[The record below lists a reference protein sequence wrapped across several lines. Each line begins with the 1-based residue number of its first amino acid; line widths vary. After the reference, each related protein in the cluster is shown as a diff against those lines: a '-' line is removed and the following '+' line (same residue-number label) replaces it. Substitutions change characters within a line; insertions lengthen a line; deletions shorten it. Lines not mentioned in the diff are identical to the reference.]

1 MDIIER
7 GHILSSPRNLDLGC
21 INFDI
26 EAAASGCGYDAVI
39 DNRISLQE
47 TNRLIAVCKATVAVT
62 PRIVRGR
69 SVGAT

>member
-7 GHILSSPRNLDLGC
+7 GHILSSPINLDLGR
-21 INFDI
+21 INVDI

-47 TNRLIAVCKATVAVT
+47 TNRLIAVCKVSPSTRPTA
-62 PRIVRGR
+62 
-69 SVGAT
+69 